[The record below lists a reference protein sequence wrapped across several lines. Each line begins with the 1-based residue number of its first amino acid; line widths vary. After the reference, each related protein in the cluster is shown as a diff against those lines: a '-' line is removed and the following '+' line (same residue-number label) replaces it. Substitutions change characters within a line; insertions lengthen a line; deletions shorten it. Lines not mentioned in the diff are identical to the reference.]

1 MTREHHRDKIKKIQ
15 EQLNQALIS
24 AAFDGYT
31 IETDLLKYSIVNG
44 GSCDRV
50 ILSIKETI

>member
-1 MTREHHRDKIKKIQ
+1 MTREKHRDRIKSLQ

-50 ILSIKETI
+50 ILSIKERV